1 MVFYIVRG
9 FIKFAVSKD
18 LSLKSIKMIYKITIT
33 ILLLNIQL
41 FTQQGVLFK
50 SPSGNITLPS
60 VLIEESG
67 TPKSSGMGIIES
79 KWIQSTSSD
88 AEALLQSFSSSNEV
102 GIKKMIN
109 DILISASIPDDK
121 INKLSVNFSSSGIE
135 ERGIDK
141 DSVKFSDDF
150 AVKYPAENMF
160 LITKLYRTKSV
171 VIEITEAGSTEF
183 DPAVM
188 SALSEGLRFGN
199 KTESANENKLRI
211 EIVSLVFAYENV
223 PMTIG
228 RIADRNLVVPEY
240 FATDIGINSIGN
252 MTVTEFGP
260 NDYFVKIVSPAV
272 NAPVEFKISS
282 ANPTANFKVGGKES
296 YTIKYLDISGNKVT
310 FSISGFAVS
319 YP

>member
-1 MVFYIVRG
+1 
-9 FIKFAVSKD
+9 
-18 LSLKSIKMIYKITIT
+18 MIYKIIIA

-41 FTQQGVLFK
+41 FSQQGVLFK
-50 SPSGNITLPS
+50 SPPGNITLPS
-60 VLIEESG
+60 VLSEETG
-67 TPKSSGMGIIES
+67 VPKTSGMGIIET
-79 KWIQSTSSD
+79 KWMQTTSAD
-88 AEALLQSFSSSNEV
+88 AEALLQSFSSSTDA

-109 DILISASIPDDK
+109 DILLSASIPEDK
-121 INKLSVNFSSSGIE
+121 INKLSINFSSSGIE

-150 AVKYPAENMF
+150 AAKYPAENMF
-160 LITKLYRTKSV
+160 LITKLYRTKGV
-171 VIEITEAGSTEF
+171 VIEITEAGSTVF

-199 KTESANENKLRI
+199 KTESTNENKLRI
-211 EIVSLVFAYENV
+211 EIVSLVFAYEKV
-223 PMTIG
+223 PMTIN
-228 RIADRNLVVPEY
+228 RVAEQNIVVPEY
-240 FATDIGINSIGN
+240 FASEVGINSIGN

-282 ANPTANFKVGGKES
+282 ANPTAHFKVGGKES
-296 YTIKYLDISGNKVT
+296 YMIKYIDISGNKVT

>member
-9 FIKFAVSKD
+9 FIKFAVSKE
-18 LSLKSIKMIYKITIT
+18 LSLKSINMIYKITIT

-50 SPSGNITLPS
+50 SPPGNITLPS

-67 TPKSSGMGIIES
+67 TPKTSGMGMIET
-79 KWIQSTSSD
+79 KWMQSSSES
-88 AEALLQSFSSSNEV
+88 AEALLQSFSSSNDV
-102 GIKKMIN
+102 GIKKMIK
-109 DILISASIPDDK
+109 DILVSASIPEDK
-121 INKLSVNFSSSGIE
+121 INKLSINFSSSGIE
-135 ERGIDK
+135 ERGIIK

-160 LITKLYRTKSV
+160 LITKLYRTKGV
-171 VIEITEAGSTEF
+171 VIEITEAGSTAF

-188 SALSEGLRFGN
+188 SVLSEGLRFGN

-223 PMTIG
+223 PISIS
-228 RIADRNLVVPEY
+228 RITDQNIVIPEY
-240 FATDIGINSIGN
+240 FASEVGINSIGN

-260 NDYFVKIVSPAV
+260 NDFFVKIVSPAV
-272 NAPVEFKISS
+272 NSPVEFRISA
-282 ANPTANFKVGGKES
+282 ANPTASFKVGGKES
-296 YTIKYLDISGNKVT
+296 YTIKYIDISGNKVT

-319 YP
+319 FP

>member
-1 MVFYIVRG
+1 
-9 FIKFAVSKD
+9 
-18 LSLKSIKMIYKITIT
+18 MIYKIIIT
-33 ILLLNIQL
+33 VFILNIHL
-41 FTQQGVLFK
+41 FSQQSVLFK
-50 SPSGNITLPS
+50 SPPGNITLPS
-60 VLIEESG
+60 VITEETG
-67 TPKSSGMGIIES
+67 TPKTSGMGIIES
-79 KWIQSTSSD
+79 KWIQTASANS
-88 AEALLQSFSSSNEV
+88 EALLQSFSSSGDV

-109 DILISASIPDDK
+109 DILVNASIPADK
-121 INKLSVNFSSSGIE
+121 INKLSIDFSSSGIE

-160 LITKLYRTKSV
+160 LITKLYRTKDV
-171 VIEITEAGSTEF
+171 VIEITEAGSTAF
-183 DPAVM
+183 DPAVK

-199 KTESANENKLRI
+199 KTESANDNKMRI

-223 PMTIG
+223 PMIIS
-228 RIADRNLVVPEY
+228 RITDQNIVVPEY

-252 MTVTEFGP
+252 MTVTEYGP

-282 ANPTANFKVGGKES
+282 ANPIANFKVGGKES
-296 YTIKYLDISGNKVT
+296 YTIKYIDISGNKVT

-319 YP
+319 FP

>member
-1 MVFYIVRG
+1 
-9 FIKFAVSKD
+9 
-18 LSLKSIKMIYKITIT
+18 MIYKIIIT
-33 ILLLNIQL
+33 VFILNIHL
-41 FTQQGVLFK
+41 FSQQSVLFK
-50 SPSGNITLPS
+50 SPPGNITLPS
-60 VLIEESG
+60 VITEETG
-67 TPKSSGMGIIES
+67 TPKTSGMGIIES
-79 KWIQSTSSD
+79 KWIQTTSANS
-88 AEALLQSFSSSNEV
+88 EALLQSFSSSGDV

-109 DILISASIPDDK
+109 DILVNASIPADK
-121 INKLSVNFSSSGIE
+121 INKLSIDFSSSGIE

-160 LITKLYRTKSV
+160 LITKLYRTKDV
-171 VIEITEAGSTEF
+171 VIEITEAGSTAF
-183 DPAVM
+183 DPAVK

-199 KTESANENKLRI
+199 KTESANDNKMRI

-223 PMTIG
+223 PMIIS
-228 RIADRNLVVPEY
+228 RITDQNIVVPEY

-252 MTVTEFGP
+252 MTVTEYGP

-282 ANPTANFKVGGKES
+282 ANPIANFKVGGKES
-296 YTIKYLDISGNKVT
+296 YTIKYIDISGNKVT

-319 YP
+319 FP